1 MNSTRIVEYA
11 KHDPALARMSI
22 FRPVSKGK
30 RSEKNLDIAFDY
42 NGVNIRV
49 ESMEL
54 LDARDQTL
62 LFVLIAMAGIE
73 KEQIISKDSSGPLG
87 KELWEKMNSFSFVE
101 GHSIA
106 FCTTFYKILQNCKM
120 APTGANYKFLENS
133 LLRLAKT
140 NITIKKGKQVTVTR
154 LIVSLT
160 FNEKEEVA
168 IAINP
173 RIAEAVTGQYI
184 VIDLEKRDL
193 LKNDT
198 AKIIFSYLS
207 SVINEGNNTP
217 YLAKI
222 DTLIE
227 RTWGEED
234 DATSSTIRGRKKQVK
249 DALLMIKEFKEWE
262 IMFKDKDIVSIKR
275 KISQNG
281 IAKTMSVIKSKNTLV
296 L

>member
-1 MNSTRIVEYA
+1 MNNTKVAEYA

-30 RSEKNLDIAFDY
+30 RNEKKLDIAFDY
-42 NGVNIRV
+42 NGVNLRV

-62 LFVLIAMAGIE
+62 LFVLIAMAGME
-73 KEQIISKDSSGPLG
+73 KEQIINKDSTGPVG
-87 KELWEKMNSFSFVE
+87 KELWEKMNSFAFVE

-106 FCTTFYKILQNCKM
+106 FCTTFYRILKNCKM
-120 APTGANYKFLENS
+120 VPTGLNYKFIEDS

-198 AKIIFSYLS
+198 AKILFSYLS
-207 SVINEGNNTP
+207 SVINEGNKIP
-217 YLAKI
+217 YIAKLE
-222 DTLIE
+222 TLIE
-227 RTWGEED
+227 RTWGEEKEIS
-234 DATSSTIRGRKKQVK
+234 SSTTRGRKKQIK
-249 DALLMIKEFKEWE
+249 DALVMITQFKEWE
-262 IMFKDKDIVSIKR
+262 IKLNGDLVSIKR
-275 KISQNG
+275 KLVQTNNQ
-281 IAKTMSVIKSKNTLV
+281 TLTTVIKDKNRIIL
-296 L
+296 